1 MTFETKQEHPES
13 GAKRDTAAAK
23 CDVKNLV
30 SPGAGFWKYVH
41 ADISPREARVEG
53 FFAEALEKFG
63 MREGDVVFVHAGNG
77 KAFLVGV

>member
-1 MTFETKQEHPES
+1 MTIETQQEQPGS
-13 GAKRDTAAAK
+13 RAGQGAAAAK

-41 ADISPREARVEG
+41 ADLSPEEAGVKD

-77 KAFLVGV
+77 KAFVVGV